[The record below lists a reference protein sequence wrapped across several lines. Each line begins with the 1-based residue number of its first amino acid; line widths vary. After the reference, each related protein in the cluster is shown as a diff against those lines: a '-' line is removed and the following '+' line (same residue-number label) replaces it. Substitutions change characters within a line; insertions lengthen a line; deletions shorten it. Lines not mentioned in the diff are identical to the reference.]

1 MTKITVPLRLLKI
14 SDSTNRGFI
23 EEWYVL
29 QRENVS
35 PEDAYEQLEAL
46 REQYGMQRR
55 YNSYISFKQVARKR
69 YLILKRAGKLH
80 LLQ

>member
-23 EEWYVL
+23 EEWYAI
-29 QRENVS
+29 QAENVT
-35 PEDAYEQLEAL
+35 PEDAYEQLESL

-55 YNSYISFKQVARKR
+55 YNSFSSFQRVLRKR
-69 YLILKRAGKLH
+69 YFILKRAGKSH
-80 LLQ
+80 LV